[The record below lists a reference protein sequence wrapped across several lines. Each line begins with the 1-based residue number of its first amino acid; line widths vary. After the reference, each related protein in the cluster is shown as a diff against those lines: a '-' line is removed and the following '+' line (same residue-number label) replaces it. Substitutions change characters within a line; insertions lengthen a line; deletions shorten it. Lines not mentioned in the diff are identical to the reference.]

1 MLGVPGRGAAR
12 GAVRSLLC
20 PFRVPRPPARQG
32 CCPCEASG
40 PHHRHRDCCDVGR
53 ASRSRRVGVYRGRV
67 RWVDKLGRREMNGNE
82 DRRSGRGGRRV
93 QARGGSLA
101 VKSRWSGWTRRGEEF
116 QIPIVLA
123 PLRLG
128 ERPPALA
135 WGVPHGGGHSRIL
148 QGGSHRCWRLRG
160 FGRGQGHRGG
170 AHSCKAV
177 GLGPGL
183 GPEG

>member
-53 ASRSRRVGVYRGRV
+53 ASRSRRVGVRGRV

-101 VKSRWSGWTRRGEEF
+101 VKSRWSGWTRRGEF
-116 QIPIVLA
+116 QIPIILA

-135 WGVPHGGGHSRIL
+135 WGVPHGGGAL
-148 QGGSHRCWRLRG
+148 QDTTGGVTQVLEAQGVRARAGTQGWGEEHTAIRLWG
-160 FGRGQGHRGG
+160 
-170 AHSCKAV
+170 
-177 GLGPGL
+177 
-183 GPEG
+183 